1 MRATA
6 RPCDVIVTVRPPFT
20 CPSSAEKFLLASAAV
35 TAAPD
40 RPTAAAALQELLGVA
55 ADEAHAVLQMQWGR
69 LTGDTLPRIEEDV
82 RELRADLR
90 DLGDDR

>member
-1 MRATA
+1 MERADRLDETRRRLRTLEA
-6 RPCDVIVTVRPPFT
+6 LAAALRRPADV
-20 CPSSAEKFLLASAAV
+20 AAAV

-55 ADEAHAVLQMQWGR
+55 ADEAHAVLQMQGR

>member
-1 MRATA
+1 
-6 RPCDVIVTVRPPFT
+6 
-20 CPSSAEKFLLASAAV
+20 
-35 TAAPD
+35 
-40 RPTAAAALQELLGVA
+40 LQELLGVA